1 MTLGFA
7 AAAWRN
13 DEPVVIVAS
22 DTRISLGAS
31 VATDMGVKTYE
42 LGARCAMVA
51 AGAAHPPMMAA
62 ELTRS
67 IIENHN
73 RRTPEKKVNFVD
85 TVRMFS
91 YFLKQVA
98 GDRILPNEVAIAGF
112 LEVGSPCLARVVVSP
127 GFNKAAFIAGAKG
140 ATQLVA
146 VGKDDG
152 KGLLLRSIEAAK
164 LEGRPRFASAVATLL
179 YIAMHDGA
187 FQTVGGAIA
196 VGTCER
202 SNEYFSWPIIEINN
216 KRYMRG
222 IDVSHCYRPTWP
234 KPEPIDYDESWCAEL
249 DRKVAIMERPLPSPE
264 GAMGSLP
271 SIDIDAID
279 PATIFATHHEP
290 AEWANG
296 SMQRYSPIF
305 PRP

>member
-7 AAAWRN
+7 ATAWLD
-13 DEPVVIVAS
+13 DEPAAMVAS

-67 IIENHN
+67 IVENHN
-73 RRTPEKKVNFVD
+73 RRTPERRVNFLD

-98 GDRILPNEVAIAGF
+98 GERAPANEVAIAGF
-112 LEVGSPCLARVVVSP
+112 LEGGSPCLARVVVSP
-127 GFNKAAFIAGAKG
+127 GFNKAAFLTGPKG
-140 ATQLVA
+140 VTQLIP

-152 KGLLLRSIEAAK
+152 KGLLLRSVDAATK
-164 LEGRPRFASAVATLL
+164 EGRPRFATAVATLL

-187 FQTVGGAIA
+187 FQTVGGGIA
-196 VGTCER
+196 VGTCQGLCEH
-202 SNEYFSWPIIEINN
+202 FSWPIIEING
-216 KRYMRG
+216 KRYLRG
-222 IDVSHCYRPTWP
+222 LDVSQCYRPSWP
-234 KPEPIDYDESWCAEL
+234 RPEPIEYDEGWCAAL
-249 DRKVAIMERPLPSPE
+249 DRQVALMEDPLPSRE
-264 GAMGSLP
+264 GAMASVP

-279 PATIFATHHEP
+279 PTTVFATHHEP
-290 AEWANG
+290 EEWANG
-296 SMQRYSPIF
+296 SVQPKALD
-305 PRP
+305 PT